1 MSALKP
7 MLLKRKNFSVIYDD
21 WWIMPY
27 WFTREA
33 EYVIFRKYN
42 GIAIRLG
49 KSGWTTNSPPLL
61 TNPFQRG
68 GFSSYTLAASV
79 LRLPML
85 AAAPA
90 VNLANIHRR
99 QTENTDPRRYLYFP
113 FAVKAADLP
122 LKAEVQ
128 YRYDFINTWNV
139 CGVFLMRDPF
149 APFEHTFANLYAD
162 RLRMT
167 QLLLKT
173 AHSFFHGRN
182 RDWNAYVEA
191 IRQSRYAVATGGL
204 FDKFNPNFLEC
215 ACLGTPMIGRSV
227 PFEAPWF
234 DECLFPVD
242 IMKMTTATIKPLL
255 QEALERHAVMRENCL
270 NWRDRLLK
278 MYDPNTLL
286 DMLQAQIDGQP
297 VPPGYLKVDLKK
309 TSAGSKSGT

>member
-1 MSALKP
+1 M
-7 MLLKRKNFSVIYDD
+7 RDRFV
-21 WWIMPY
+21 
-27 WFTREA
+27 
-33 EYVIFRKYN
+33 
-42 GIAIRLG
+42 
-49 KSGWTTNSPPLL
+49 
-61 TNPFQRG
+61 PFQ
-68 GFSSYTLAASV
+68 
-79 LRLPML
+79 
-85 AAAPA
+85 
-90 VNLANIHRR
+90 
-99 QTENTDPRRYLYFP
+99 
-113 FAVKAADLP
+113 
-122 LKAEVQ
+122 
-128 YRYDFINTWNV
+128 
-139 CGVFLMRDPF
+139 
-149 APFEHTFANLYAD
+149 HTFANLYAD

-167 QLLLKT
+167 QLLLKKG
-173 AHSFFHGRN
+173 HWFFHGRN

-309 TSAGSKSGT
+309 TSAGSKSAPEQASLNGPVVFRHRASGVFTAFQLFSTRQPRKRPFTVFIRIFGSRHLGTESRWVCP